1 MIIFSE
7 EALAD
12 LEKIFE
18 FNAERDPAVALDH
31 IAKIQS
37 AVTVLEVHPEI
48 GRRVNAGSPLRELV
62 IARGQAGYIALYE
75 YSPAANRIR
84 ILAVRHQREAGY
96 LAD

>member
-18 FNAERDPAVALDH
+18 FNAEHVPATALDH
-31 IAKIQS
+31 IEKIRS
-37 AVTVLEVHPEI
+37 AVMVLEVHPEI
-48 GRRVNAGSPLRELV
+48 GRRIAAGSPLRELV
-62 IARGQAGYIALYE
+62 IARGPAGYVALYE
-75 YSPAANRIR
+75 YSPATNRIR

-96 LAD
+96 LGD